1 MKFPEY
7 DQHDGLGLAELVE
20 RGEVSAGELLEA
32 CIERIEARNPQVNA
46 VVHTSFTRARQQLA
60 DGAIPDGPFH
70 GVPFVLKDLHGE
82 DGGQPCTSSCRM
94 LANWRAPQD
103 CELVRRYKKAG
114 VVIVGRTNT
123 PEFGIYATTEPELR
137 GPSRNPWDLRHTTGG
152 SSGGTGAAV
161 AARIVPLGHGNDG
174 GGSIRIPSAHC
185 GLFGLK
191 PTRGRIPAGPYRAQS
206 WGGLSI
212 DHVLTRSVR
221 DSAAMLDATH
231 GADPGAP
238 YTAPAPARPFLSEV
252 GADPGKL
259 RIAYTE
265 EPLFGDT
272 TDPDCVQAVRDAA
285 QLARELGHEVEVAR
299 PAFDRTELVRA
310 YLFLVAA
317 GVSTGVREAGHLIG
331 RTPRRE
337 DFELAT
343 WMFKVLGDSVTA
355 AEYVTYHEIALG
367 SHRTLARFFDDWDVF
382 LTPTAARPP
391 VQLGEFALNPAERAF
406 ARFLDSPASA
416 PLRSQK
422 ARGVMMRVIDEM
434 ARGPLSA
441 TPNTMLFNMT
451 GQPAMST
458 PLFWNDQGLPI
469 GTQWVGRFG
478 DEATLLRLAAQLEAA
493 RPWAARMPPNLR

>member
-1 MKFPEY
+1 MNFPEY
-7 DQHDGLGLAELVE
+7 DQYDGLGLAALIA
-20 RGEVSAGELLEA
+20 SGELNPMEVLEA
-32 CIERIEARNPQVNA
+32 CMDRIAARNPALNA
-46 VVHTSFTRARQQLA
+46 MVHTSFTRARHQITSGDVPQ
-60 DGAIPDGPFH
+60 GPFH

-82 DGGQPCTSSCRM
+82 DGGQPCTASCRM

-137 GPSRNPWDLRHTTGG
+137 GPTRNPWNLRHTTGG
-152 SSGGTGAAV
+152 SSGGTAAAV

-191 PTRGRIPAGPYRAQS
+191 PSRGRIPSGPYRAEG

-231 GADPGAP
+231 GPDPGAP
-238 YTAPAPARPFLSEV
+238 YTARTPDRPFLKEV
-252 GADPGKL
+252 GAAPGTL

-272 TDPDCVQAVRDAA
+272 THPDCVQAVRDAA
-285 QLARELGHEVEVAR
+285 MLARDLGHEVEEAR
-299 PAFDRTELVRA
+299 PDFDRRTLTRA
-310 YLFLVAA
+310 YLFLVSA
-317 GVSTGVREAGHLIG
+317 GVSVAVQETGHLIG
-331 RTPRRE
+331 RPPRRE

-355 AEYVTYHEIALG
+355 SEYVQYRSTALQSG
-367 SHRTLARFFDDWDVF
+367 FQLASFFDTWDIF
-382 LTPTAARPP
+382 LTPTAALPP
-391 VQLGEFALNPAERAF
+391 VEL
-406 ARFLDSPASA
+406 
-416 PLRSQK
+416 
-422 ARGVMMRVIDEM
+422 
-434 ARGPLSA
+434 
-441 TPNTMLFNMT
+441 
-451 GQPAMST
+451 
-458 PLFWNDQGLPI
+458 
-469 GTQWVGRFG
+469 
-478 DEATLLRLAAQLEAA
+478 
-493 RPWAARMPPNLR
+493 